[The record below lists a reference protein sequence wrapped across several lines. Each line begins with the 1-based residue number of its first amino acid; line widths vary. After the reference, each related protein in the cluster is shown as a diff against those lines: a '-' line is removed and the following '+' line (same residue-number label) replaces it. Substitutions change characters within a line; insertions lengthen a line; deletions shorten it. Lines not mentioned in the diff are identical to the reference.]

1 MYNENP
7 EIDTLLTEF
16 QAVTQQLDLVLKDIE
31 WRKPDVEREE
41 KTLRALRKKAL
52 KDPGVDVASQAI
64 VVRVG
69 RAILDDKIAEAN
81 RLEKRMKEI
90 QAQLEKA
97 EAAKEKPEEGEE
109 GGAET
114 GAAEDWGAH
123 WVPPRKGEHGE
134 AVPEETQPVG

>member
-1 MYNENP
+1 MRNEIS
-7 EIDTLLTEF
+7 EIDSLMSEF

-41 KTLRALRKKAL
+41 KTLRALKKAAT

-69 RAILDDKIAEAN
+69 RSILNDKIKEAN
-81 RLEKRMKEI
+81 RLEKRMKEL
-90 QAQLEKA
+90 QAELEKA

-109 GGAET
+109 GEAET
-114 GAAEDWGAH
+114 EAPEYWEAH
-123 WVPPRKGEHGE
+123 WVPPGKREHGE
-134 AVPEETQPVG
+134 AVPEEKKPVG

>member
-1 MYNENP
+1 MYNEIS
-7 EIDTLLTEF
+7 EIDKLMTEF

-41 KTLRALRKKAL
+41 VELKAL
-52 KDPGVDVASQAI
+52 KKTALKYPGVDVASQAI

-69 RAILDDKIAEAN
+69 RSILNDKIAEAK
-81 RLEKRMKEI
+81 RLEKRMLEL

-109 GGAET
+109 T
-114 GAAEDWGAH
+114 
-123 WVPPRKGEHGE
+123 GE
-134 AVPEETQPVG
+134 AVPEET